1 MMTKIVVLVTGF
13 DSGIPA
19 PKFVAP
25 KILEVKFYVDDIL
38 LSLCFLGKLFKR
50 KYESHK

>member
-25 KILEVKFYVDDIL
+25 KIL
-38 LSLCFLGKLFKR
+38 
-50 KYESHK
+50 

>member
-25 KILEVKFYVDDIL
+25 KILKVKIYGDDIFF
-38 LSLCFLGKLFKR
+38 SLCFLGK
-50 KYESHK
+50 

>member
-1 MMTKIVVLVTGF
+1 MLRETSRLKNYNIKSKYLNPEQNKNMMTKIVVLVTGF

-25 KILEVKFYVDDIL
+25 KIL
-38 LSLCFLGKLFKR
+38 
-50 KYESHK
+50 